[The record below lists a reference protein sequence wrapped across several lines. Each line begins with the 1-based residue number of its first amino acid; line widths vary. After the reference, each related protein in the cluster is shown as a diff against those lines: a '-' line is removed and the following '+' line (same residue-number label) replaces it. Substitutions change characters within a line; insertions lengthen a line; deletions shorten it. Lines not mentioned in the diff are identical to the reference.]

1 MVLRRFVS
9 RKSAGKAR
17 AILEGV
23 GLDSDAIEICFRNN
37 PLDNEE
43 AVQAGLIKWKDGQSQ
58 DFPPTWGVLIDAMEY
73 AEVGQQHI
81 AGLKEKICRKPGR
94 Q

>member
-58 DFPPTWGVLIDAMEY
+58 DFPPTWRVLIDAMEY